1 MKEVE
6 SAPAYYAIIPASV
19 RYDKT
24 LTANAKLLY
33 GEITALCNEK
43 GYCWASN
50 AYFAR
55 LYSMSRIQT
64 ISEWIS
70 ALSKAGYIDVV
81 IDSNTHQERKIYMT
95 EPLRKNVTPLTEKR
109 NPPLTEKRKHNNTT
123 TNTTYKLPST
133 KPKDFTYAVEFE
145 ELWKLHN
152 IGDKWAGYKAW
163 NQRHND
169 YSKDDLA
176 KALIVESKKQFGK
189 RHFATVLNGDID
201 EAIAVNNNAPSKAV
215 RYV

>member
-1 MKEVE
+1 MAET
-6 SAPAYYAIIPASV
+6 PAYYAIIPASV

-50 AYFAR
+50 DYFAN

-70 ALSKAGYIDVV
+70 SLSKAGYIDVV
-81 IDSNTHQERKIYMT
+81 IDSNTHQDRKIYMT

-109 NPPLTEKRKHNNTT
+109 NPPLTEKRKHNNTYLN
-123 TNTTYKLPST
+123 NTSNK
-133 KPKDFTYAVEFE
+133 
-145 ELWKLHN
+145 
-152 IGDKWAGYKAW
+152 
-163 NQRHND
+163 
-169 YSKDDLA
+169 A
-176 KALIVESKKQFGK
+176 KAYPLVDAYALQ
-189 RHFATVLNGDID
+189 D
-201 EAIAVNNNAPSKAV
+201 EALTDQGKEILCKFVDYRKKIKSALKTTAPLKAFITKM
-215 RYV
+215 R